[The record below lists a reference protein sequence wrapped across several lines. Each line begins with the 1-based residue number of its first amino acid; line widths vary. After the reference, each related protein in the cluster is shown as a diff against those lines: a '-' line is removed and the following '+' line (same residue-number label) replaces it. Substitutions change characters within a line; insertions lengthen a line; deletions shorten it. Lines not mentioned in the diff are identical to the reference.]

1 MKISIGSDHA
11 GYDLRMDLL
20 DHLRAQGH
28 AVLDRG
34 APSKD
39 SVDYPDFAEAV
50 ARDVVEGRAERGVLI
65 CATGIGISIAANK
78 IRGIRAALVH
88 NEDAAR
94 LCRLHN
100 NANIICFGQRHTTS
114 VEGRIYCD
122 LFLGQDFEG
131 GRHAR
136 RVDKIAGLEQSLL

>member
-11 GYDLRMDLL
+11 GYDLRQDLL
-20 DHLRAQGH
+20 YYLRSQGH
-28 AVLDRG
+28 EVTDRG
-34 APSKD
+34 TPSKD

-50 ARDVVEGRAERGVLI
+50 ARDVLEAKAERGVLI

-88 NEDAAR
+88 NEDSAR

-100 NANIICFGQRHTTS
+100 DANIICFGQRHTTP
-114 VEGRIYCD
+114 VQARIFCD
-122 LFLGQDFEG
+122 LFLGHDFEG

-136 RVDKIAGLEQSLL
+136 RVNKIAGLEQSLP